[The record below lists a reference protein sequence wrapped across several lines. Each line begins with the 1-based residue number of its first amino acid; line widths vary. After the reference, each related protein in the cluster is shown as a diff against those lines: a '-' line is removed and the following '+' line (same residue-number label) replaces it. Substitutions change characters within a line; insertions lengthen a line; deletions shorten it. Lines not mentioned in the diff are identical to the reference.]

1 MAETTEKTKKL
12 EKTKVLKPLE
22 EVIDLGTEE
31 VPLHSAQ
38 ERLELRRSDRGKGGK
53 SKGKGKG
60 RGRGK
65 GGAKGAKGPELVRD
79 RGLQERINKYTR
91 PGASWEELK
100 PQSDK
105 KLRGQL
111 KQLQRA
117 DRDAAFLLAKA
128 EVLQTAE
135 PGFIEQEE
143 DNAILLTQQEIIDSA
158 GVGVARKHFD
168 FELPYGP
175 YN

>member
-38 ERLELRRSDRGKGGK
+38 ERLELRRTDDKSDGFLPR
-53 SKGKGKG
+53 
-60 RGRGK
+60 
-65 GGAKGAKGPELVRD
+65 VR
-79 RGLQERINKYTR
+79 
-91 PGASWEELK
+91 
-100 PQSDK
+100 
-105 KLRGQL
+105 L